1 MNSMK
6 IALFVLI
13 ALFPIAQ
20 SQGQGLNGLLKQ
32 SKKTPDSSSPS
43 LSNTFGKLLGSG
55 KSNQTGTMDIANG
68 LKEALVIGAE
78 KGTAML
84 SKPDGFFANAALK
97 ILLPPEA
104 QKIETTLR
112 NIGMGKQVDDAIL
125 SMNRAAEEA
134 CKTATPIFTS
144 AIKEMTIT
152 DAMGILKGSDTAATT
167 YLQQKTT
174 TSLTN
179 SFKPII
185 ENALQKT
192 EATKQWNNLIST
204 YNKFSFKKIN
214 PDLAGYVT
222 EKSMSGIYQQIAIEE
237 KEIRKNPLA
246 RSTELLKKVFGK

>member
-6 IALFVLI
+6 IVVIVLI
-13 ALFPIAQ
+13 GLFCTVQLSAQ
-20 SQGQGLNGLLKQ
+20 SLNDLLKQ
-32 SKKTPDSSSPS
+32 PKKSTDTSSSS
-43 LSNTFGKLLGSG
+43 LSNTFGKLMGG
-55 KSNQTGTMDIANG
+55 AKGNQAGTMDIANG
-68 LKEALVIGAE
+68 LKEALVLGAE

-134 CKTATPIFTS
+134 CKTATPIFTN

-152 DAMGILKGSDTAATT
+152 DAMGILKGSDTAATA

>member
-1 MNSMK
+1 MK
-6 IALFVLI
+6 SFVITFCLLFSY
-13 ALFPIAQ
+13 AQMSAQ
-20 SQGQGLNGLLKQ
+20 SLDALLKKTKKSSDTSSSSLTNSLGNLLGGVKGNQ
-32 SKKTPDSSSPS
+32 SKT
-43 LSNTFGKLLGSG
+43 N
-55 KSNQTGTMDIANG
+55 DIAKG
-68 LKEALVIGAE
+68 LKEALVVGAE

-112 NIGMGKQVDDAIL
+112 NIGMGNQVDEAIL

-134 CKTATPIFTS
+134 CKTATPIFTN

-152 DAMGILKGSDTAATT
+152 DAMGILKGSDTAATA

-174 TSLTN
+174 SSLTN

-185 ENALQKT
+185 EKALQKT
-192 EATKQWNNLIST
+192 EATKQWNKLIST

-237 KEIRKNPLA
+237 KEIRKNPMA
-246 RSTELLKKVFGK
+246 RTSELLKKVFGE